1 MSFLQKIVDIVTAR
15 QSTKDYLT
23 EEYTGDIDENFLVT
37 QFRGNIATA
46 VLPTN
51 GSGYSQAIRQGD
63 WWRVTAAVTIGG
75 VNLEIDDWLVA
86 ASDNPTSIS
95 NYFVKTS
102 QTGITSGSLNIADAA
117 TGVLVIGT
125 TANKS
130 IDIDVVIERSS
141 VAYSQKLNVLYDGT
155 NLFLSKGT
163 INPYIA
169 SNPTLGFVF
178 GINLNGSNFELTYNN
193 TTGLGVTDFN
203 YKITKII

>member
-15 QSTKDYLT
+15 QSAKDYLT
-23 EEYTGDIDENFLVT
+23 EEYTGDIDDNFLVT
-37 QFRGNIATA
+37 QFRGNISTA
-46 VLPTN
+46 ALPTN
-51 GSGYSQAIRQGD
+51 GSGYDQDIRQGD
-63 WWRVTAAVTIGG
+63 WWRITAAVTIGG

-86 ASDNPTSIS
+86 AIDNPSSIS
-95 NYFVKTS
+95 NFFVKTS
-102 QTGITSGSLNIADAA
+102 QTGVTSGSINLADAA
-117 TGVLVIGT
+117 TGVVVVGT

-155 NLFLSKGT
+155 NLHLSKGT

-178 GINLNGSNFELTYNN
+178 DVNLNGSNFELTYDN
-193 TTGLGVTDFN
+193 TTGLGSTDFN